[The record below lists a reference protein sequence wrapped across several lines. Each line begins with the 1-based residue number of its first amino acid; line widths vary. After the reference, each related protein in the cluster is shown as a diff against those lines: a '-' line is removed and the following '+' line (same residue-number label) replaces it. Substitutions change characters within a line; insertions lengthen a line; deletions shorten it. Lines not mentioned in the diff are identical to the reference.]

1 MGRPC
6 LAYPC
11 HLYLC
16 TDGKDRKTFFEID
29 KEFESMVT
37 VVKSNFVMV
46 DTFLLSIQDSLR
58 QTLIHKLAHVK
69 SADPSGW
76 IKTEDHIV
84 GLLND
89 DQMLTIE
96 NTDQGIKTFQNYVSM
111 VIETNTTVLL
121 TDTSNDDTP
130 EVVTLK
136 DQIAEMTVLM
146 DTTTSVATTGA
157 AHTDKRA
164 RVYKNLN
171 GKTTVTVITCTV

>member
-1 MGRPC
+1 
-6 LAYPC
+6 
-11 HLYLC
+11 
-16 TDGKDRKTFFEID
+16 
-29 KEFESMVT
+29 MVT

-58 QTLIHKLAHVK
+58 QTLIHKLAHIK
-69 SADPSGW
+69 SADQSAW

-89 DQMLTIE
+89 DQMLKIE

-121 TDTSNDDTP
+121 TDISNDDTP

-146 DTTTSVATTGA
+146 DTTTSVCA

-171 GKTTVTVITCTV
+171 GKTTVTKTVITCTV